1 MAAILIIATACLMFF
16 SLHFRKKIREN
27 QKHLH
32 IPLENCEVYFKASKI
47 AGFVHISLRAEGDFF
62 KHCPPIISCVL
73 MDDAYNKIM
82 SIPNFWLNNNGLS
95 FIKAEKIN
103 GYCLNITIY
112 HKRSKVTS
120 RWKIWSE

>member
-47 AGFVHISLRAEGDFF
+47 ADFVHISLKAEGDFF

-73 MDDAYNKIM
+73 MDGAGNKIIN
-82 SIPNFWLNNNGLS
+82 IPNFWLNNNGFRFVS
-95 FIKAEKIN
+95 KEKVN
-103 GYCLNITIY
+103 LCCLEVTIY
-112 HKRSKVTS
+112 HRRSKLNFS
-120 RWKIWSE
+120 WELFK